1 MTLIRRNQTFPGF
14 SSLINDF
21 LYPDWSDWST
31 RNYSLPN
38 TTLPSV
44 NIKEEDDHFQIEVA
58 APGLNKED
66 FKIES
71 ENDLLK
77 IYSEKK
83 EESEK
88 NTDKYSR
95 KEFSYQSFC
104 RSFTLPA
111 TADGDKIT
119 AVYENGILLV
129 TIPKKEEAKPKAKR
143 LIEIQ

>member
-119 AVYENGILLV
+119 ATYENGILFV